1 MKRARLLSLILVGVA
16 LALAASACGT
26 PKDRAEKFLTY
37 LPQRTDTWKLDARHS
52 VKLLTST
59 VTSKGHAIQI
69 YEGPHDLLAYV
80 VIEVY
85 PTDDAADVAAAD
97 IERAW
102 RLQGLA
108 PEKDRAQGQVTAKVA
123 QTELVRYALFVDGDV
138 VVEVDAIAPDA
149 ETPVSDEAFAELLT
163 MVRNAYGQVVT
174 D

>member
-1 MKRARLLSLILVGVA
+1 VKRARWLSLILVGVV
-16 LALAASACGT
+16 LALAVSACGT
-26 PKDRAEKFLTY
+26 PKDRAEKFLSY
-37 LPQRTDTWKLDARHS
+37 LPEKTDSWKLDARHS

-59 VTSKGHAIQI
+59 VSSKGHAIQI

-85 PTDDAADVAAAD
+85 PTEDAAEVAAAD
-97 IERAW
+97 RERQW

-108 PEKDRAQGQVTAKVA
+108 TEKDRAQGQVTAKVT
-123 QTELVRYALFVDGDV
+123 QTDLVRYALFLDGDV

-149 ETPVSDEAFAELLT
+149 ETPVSDEAFTELLT

>member
-1 MKRARLLSLILVGVA
+1 MKRARLLSLILVGIA
-16 LALAASACGT
+16 LALAVSACGT
-26 PKDRAEKFLTY
+26 PKDRAEKFLKY
-37 LPQRTDTWKLDARHS
+37 LPQRTETWKLDARHS

-80 VIEVY
+80 VVEVY
-85 PTDDAADVAAAD
+85 PTEDAADVAAAE

-102 RLQGLA
+102 RLQGLT

-138 VVEVDAIAPDA
+138 VVEVDAIAPNA
-149 ETPVSDEAFAELLT
+149 ETTVSDEAFAELLT
-163 MVRNAYGQVVT
+163 MVRNAYSQVVT